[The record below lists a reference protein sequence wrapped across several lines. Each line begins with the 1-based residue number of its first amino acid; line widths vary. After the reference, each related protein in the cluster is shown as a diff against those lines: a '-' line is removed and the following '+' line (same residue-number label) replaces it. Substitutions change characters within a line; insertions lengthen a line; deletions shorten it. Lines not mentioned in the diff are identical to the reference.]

1 MKKDTAVAIFIG
13 FIIGGLAAL
22 GVIYLPN
29 FLSGV
34 FRTNSEVT
42 LLTPTPSVSISA
54 AAPLLNIT
62 EPEDNSLIFTD
73 KTTIKGKI
81 QPLSAKLIIVD
92 TNNESVIISTNDVGE
107 FSEEVSL
114 DEGINPFSVSVY
126 DDNGNRETKTVTLFY
141 TAEKL

>member
-13 FIIGGLAAL
+13 FIIGGLAAF
-22 GVIYLPN
+22 GVIYLPSL
-29 FLSGV
+29 LSRV
-34 FRTNSEVT
+34 FRTNDQVT
-42 LLTPTPSVSISA
+42 VPAPTPPVSISA
-54 AAPLLNIT
+54 TALSLDIT
-62 EPEDNSLIFTD
+62 EPEDNSVILTD

-81 QPLSAKLIIVD
+81 QPESAKLIIVD
-92 TNNESVIISTNDVGE
+92 TNNESVTISTNDIGE

-114 DEGINPFSVSVY
+114 DEGINPISVSAY